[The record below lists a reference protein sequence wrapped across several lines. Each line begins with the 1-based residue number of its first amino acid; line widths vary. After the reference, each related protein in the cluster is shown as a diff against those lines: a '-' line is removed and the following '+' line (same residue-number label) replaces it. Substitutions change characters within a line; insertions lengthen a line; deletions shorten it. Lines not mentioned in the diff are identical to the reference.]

1 MKINLT
7 KLLENLCRVKQLNAI
22 PQTAIFIKFNY
33 EATGDKG
40 PYSFEI
46 DKKEKRK

>member
-7 KLLENLCRVKQLNAI
+7 KLLENPRRVKQLNEI
-22 PQTAIFIKFNY
+22 PQTAIFIKFKY
-33 EATGDKG
+33 ESTGDKG

-46 DKKEKRK
+46 DKEDKR